1 MIERPVFQHPHH
13 EPFNSL
19 KLRCCIRI
27 NCHDTIGRI
36 STMPEEG
43 KRKEFTNPTAKR
55 EPAMKSN
62 AAMGTSGKLS
72 LLLVLRP
79 PAVHIGRPAFRGWRQ
94 RCPSSEATAV
104 LG

>member
-1 MIERPVFQHPHH
+1 MQAKHVWTFC
-13 EPFNSL
+13 
-19 KLRCCIRI
+19 LRSMKPLAQRV
-27 NCHDTIGRI
+27 IGLELVMNGHLI
-36 STMPEEG
+36 
-43 KRKEFTNPTAKR
+43 AKR

-94 RCPSSEATAV
+94 RYPSSEATAV